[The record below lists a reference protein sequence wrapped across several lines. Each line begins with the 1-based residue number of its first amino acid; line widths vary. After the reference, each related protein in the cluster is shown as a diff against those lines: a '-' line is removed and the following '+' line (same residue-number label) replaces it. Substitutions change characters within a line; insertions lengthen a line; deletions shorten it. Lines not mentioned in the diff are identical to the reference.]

1 MKTVYLTS
9 TGSEFQANLLKEA
22 LINNRMEYYIKNA
35 NMSVILPNSPGF
47 EIEFYV
53 YEKDYEQAKEL
64 LKNDF
69 PEL

>member
-9 TGSEFQANLLKEA
+9 TGSEFQANLLEEA
-22 LINNRMEYYIKNA
+22 LINNRVEYYIKNA
-35 NMSVILPNSPGF
+35 NMSAILPNSPGF